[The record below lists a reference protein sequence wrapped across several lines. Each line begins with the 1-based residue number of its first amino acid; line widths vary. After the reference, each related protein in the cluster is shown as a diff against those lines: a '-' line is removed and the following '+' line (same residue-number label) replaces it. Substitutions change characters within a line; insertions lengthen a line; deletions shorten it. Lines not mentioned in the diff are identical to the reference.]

1 MNKGFQIT
9 QPQGVSR
16 VLSEVKEE
24 RKKKKEKREEEE
36 ERTMDSEKCRLFK
49 KDLRVAEQDEPGPVT
64 ALLVAPVP
72 SLPLLPP
79 EDRSGSEV
87 QAFTGTSLA

>member
-1 MNKGFQIT
+1 MD
-9 QPQGVSR
+9 V
-16 VLSEVKEE
+16 
-24 RKKKKEKREEEE
+24 EKY
-36 ERTMDSEKCRLFK
+36 RLFK
-49 KDLRVAEQDEPGPVT
+49 EDLRAVEQDETGPGT

-79 EDRSGSEV
+79 EHRSGSEV